1 MPKEKEVH
9 FFPGHMARA
18 LREMEGYLKVIDLVV
33 ELLDSRA
40 PLSSE
45 NPLLQG
51 KMKNKA
57 TIHLLSKEDYSDPS
71 ITKQWLDYYKGKGE
85 IAIAGNL
92 KKANFLSLL
101 KSASASL
108 LEKKREKERRVGMK
122 PQPVRVMVVG
132 IPNVGKSTLI
142 NNLRGKKIAAVGNK
156 AGITRAEQ
164 WIKLSE
170 DFLLLDTPGVLP
182 MNYPDPQQ
190 AIRLALLGSMREDV
204 LPTLELAEHL
214 IAFLQA
220 NYPASLS
227 GRFGIENLA
236 DLDSNGVLRA
246 ISLKRGLFEKGEPSI
261 EKAAYLIIKEF
272 KDGLLGRISLEKP
285 GQPC

>member
-1 MPKEKEVH
+1 
-9 FFPGHMARA
+9 MARA
-18 LREMEGYLKVIDLVV
+18 LRDMEGYLKVIDLVV